1 MKPSTEIQ
9 LIMVR
14 RLPSVFSTQAF
25 IAVLASTALFSALLP
40 TVGRAQKKSAPSI
53 QLPKGYPSDL
63 VYIPAGMVH
72 LGINGKKDLEPIAE
86 LHARGRKNELDRG
99 RRIQAREL
107 GDEKI
112 FLPSFFIG
120 KHEVTNAQFRAYV
133 LAHQIEKK
141 VMRDGKEVTIKA
153 NGVRFPF
160 DWWPRR
166 DQDKQRKLYYKKN
179 KASKAPPFRP
189 IEFWKTNFQ
198 ELEWEMPKGKENYPA
213 RYISYREAM
222 GYCKWAGL
230 RLPTEPEW
238 NRALRGD
245 KMDRLLW
252 GKDWKSAKI
261 MEKLGYDQKR
271 NRKLRAACCAPK
283 SKSVFGVE
291 DLLGGVW
298 EWTQSP
304 FKAFNGFQS
313 AFRSYNRELKRQ
325 KSQPLFPPTF
335 DATKR
340 VCLGGSY
347 VTALHQPI
355 LAFTTTARLAKDQGV
370 LFEDLGFRIAKSP
383 QPAFDAAINWKL
395 DLNVDYIGDRDID
408 LPKRS
413 ELSRMER
420 GQKLTFDQR
429 GIERWELDSENP
441 EIIKSY
447 HMISVIPVREL
458 LVTKEK
464 EFLVKTSQIGDIKH
478 VGMPIAVV
486 FTSETVKVKQP
497 ALPVGKPTM
506 VSLQKGIYS
515 IHFRGAGLPRE
526 LEVALGAG
534 YKYLKIHKK
543 RPSVEA
549 KEAKEAKEAAEKAA
563 AEAKKKGKSIR
574 KKAKKKKKKK
584 KKKRKPKKKKRS
596 KKKSKKQS
604 KKEISAALKAIAK
617 NWEPVVDRYGMT
629 DEDIKNFGHKK
640 LPKTMVLQPGNLR
653 VPTDRSILLVRDN
666 NGQYLAWMPYSK
678 AIVRQATRRNP
689 PTLKM
694 DASRNM
700 LIYRGGPRI
709 KPSAFRFQFEIPL
722 ILEDG
727 VLDADWITKNPLEE
741 IKGAQKKTR
750 GPSFSPKRRK

>member
-1 MKPSTEIQ
+1 
-9 LIMVR
+9 MVR
-14 RLPSVFSTQAF
+14 RLPSVFSPKAF
-25 IAVLASTALFSALLP
+25 FAVLCSTALFAAVFP
-40 TVGRAQKKSAPSI
+40 TAGKAQKKSKTPTL
-53 QLPKGYPSDL
+53 QLPKGYPGDL
-63 VYIPAGMVH
+63 IFIPSGMVH
-72 LGINGKKDLEPIAE
+72 LGIDGKRDLEPIAE
-86 LHARGRKNELDRG
+86 LHAHGRANELRRG

-112 FLPSFFIG
+112 FLPAFFIG

-133 LAHQIEKK
+133 LAHQTEKK
-141 VMRDGKEVTIKA
+141 VTRNGEEVLIKV

-160 DWWPRR
+160 DWWPRKS
-166 DQDKQRKLYYKKN
+166 QDKQRKLYYSKYKV
-179 KASKAPPFRP
+179 SKAPPFRP
-189 IEFWKTNFQ
+189 IEYWKTNYQ
-198 ELEWEMPKGKENYPA
+198 ELEWELPKGRENYPA

-245 KMDRLLW
+245 SMDRLLW
-252 GKDWKSAKI
+252 GKDWRSAKI
-261 MEKLGYDQKR
+261 MERLGYDKKR
-271 NRKLRAACCAPK
+271 NRKLRTICCSPE

-291 DLLGGVW
+291 DMLGGVW

-304 FKAFNGFQS
+304 FKSFSGFSS
-313 AFRSYNRELKRQ
+313 AFRSYNRELKRR
-325 KSQPLFPPTF
+325 KNPVLFPPNF
-335 DATKR
+335 DSTKR

-383 QPAFDAAINWKL
+383 QPAFDASINWNF
-395 DLNVDYIGDRDID
+395 DLNSEPIGDRDVD

-413 ELSRMER
+413 ELSRLER
-420 GQKLTFDQR
+420 GQNLRFEQR
-429 GIERWELDSENP
+429 GIERWDMDSKNP
-441 EIIKSY
+441 ELLNAY
-447 HMISVIPVREL
+447 HMVSVIPIREIPF
-458 LVTKEK
+458 TKEK
-464 EFLVKTSQIGDIKH
+464 EFLTKTSQIGDKKH

-486 FTSETVKVKQP
+486 FTTETLKVKQP

-506 VSLQKGIYS
+506 VPLEKGIYS

-534 YKYLKIHKK
+534 YKYLKLHKK

-549 KEAKEAKEAAEKAA
+549 KEAKEAAEKEKAA
-563 AEAKKKGKSIR
+563 AAEAAKKGKKVS
-574 KKAKKKKKKK
+574 KKAKKAKRKKKKTP
-584 KKKRKPKKKKRS
+584 KKRKPRKKKAKKS
-596 KKKSKKQS
+596 KKKSKKQTR
-604 KKEISAALKAIAK
+604 KEISAALKAIAK
-617 NWEPVVDRYGMT
+617 DWEPVIDRYGMT
-629 DEDIKNFGHKK
+629 DEDIKNFGAKK
-640 LPKTMVLQPGNLR
+640 FPKTMVMKPGNLR
-653 VPTDRSILLVRDN
+653 IPTDRAILLFRDN
-666 NGQYLAWMPYSK
+666 NGQYMAWMPYAK

-694 DASRNM
+694 DASQNS
-700 LIYRGGPRI
+700 LTYRGGPRI

-722 ILEDG
+722 LLEDG
-727 VLDADWITKNPLEE
+727 ALDADWITKNPIEGLS
-741 IKGAQKKTR
+741 GTQKKIK